1 MIRNRAVLA
10 ASPVHEVAL
19 DCIEAAVDAAA
30 PDVATRAAIN
40 RDGETLT
47 IGETTYDLGSYTDI
61 LVVGGG
67 KAAGGVTRALESIL
81 GDSLSGGHIVV
92 KQAVDTATVRSSIG
106 DHPLPSDRNVAAT
119 TDILET
125 VDGADEDTLVL
136 FVLTGGASAL
146 LSAPAGDLTLDD
158 LQTTTDQLLSGGV
171 PIEEI
176 NAVRKHLSDLKGGQI
191 ARRAAPATVAG
202 LLLSDVVGND
212 LSTIGSGP
220 SVPDE
225 TTYEDALGVFDRYDL
240 SPTPAVR
247 EHLEAGRGGAISETP
262 FPDDPVFDR
271 VTNHLIGDNA
281 TALDAAAAV
290 AQDAGYESLM
300 LTSRLR
306 GEAREVAKPLVAIAE
321 EVTATGTPVEPPAVL
336 LAGGETTVTVSGDG
350 GQGGP
355 NQEFVLS
362 GALAHDGDAVIAAV
376 DTDGEDGSSDVAG
389 AIADATVI
397 DDRERAREALLANDA
412 GSYLTAVNA
421 TIETGPTGT
430 NVNDVAVIVIPDSA
444 E

>member
-1 MIRNRAVLA
+1 MIHNRAALA
-10 ASPVHEVAL
+10 ASATHEVAL
-19 DCIEAAVDAAA
+19 DCIEAAVTAAA
-30 PDVATRAAIN
+30 PEVATRSAVS

-47 IGETTYDLGSYTDI
+47 VGETTYHLDNYTDI
-61 LVVGGG
+61 VIVGGG

-81 GDSLSGGHIVV
+81 GDALSGGHVV
-92 KQAVDTATVRSSIG
+92 VTQTIDTETVRSSVG
-106 DHPLPSDRNVAAT
+106 DHPLPSNRNVAAT
-119 TDILET
+119 SDILET
-125 VDGADEDTLVL
+125 VDEADSETLVL

-158 LQTTTDQLLSGGV
+158 LQMTTDRLLSGGV
-171 PIEEI
+171 PIAEI
-176 NAVRKHLSDLKGGQI
+176 NAVRKHLSELKGGQI

-202 LLLSDVVGND
+202 VLISDVVGND
-212 LSTIGSGP
+212 RSTIGSGP

-225 TTYEDALGVFDRYDL
+225 TTYEDARDVFERYDL
-240 SPTPAVR
+240 TPPPTVR
-247 EHLEAGRGGAISETP
+247 NYLEAGRDGRVSETP
-262 FPDDPVFDR
+262 FPNDAVFDQ

-290 AQDAGYESLM
+290 AQEAGYEPLVV
-300 LTSRLR
+300 TSRLR

-321 EVTATGTPVEPPAVL
+321 EATAAGTPVEPPAVL
-336 LAGGETTVTVSGDG
+336 LAGGETTVTVTGD

-362 GALAHDGDAVIAAV
+362 GALANDGDVVIAAV

-389 AIADATVI
+389 AIADGAAI
-397 DDRERAREALLANDA
+397 DDHERARDALLANDA
-412 GSYLTAVNA
+412 GSYLSEIEA
-421 TIETGPTGT
+421 TVETGPTGT
-430 NVNDVAVIVIPDSA
+430 NVNDVAMLVVPDPS